1 VPPIEKR
8 GGTLP
13 LRDDARPAGF
23 KDCGLMRYGWLANGS
38 AGFENLLAGAEDPL
52 CRSFRELTVFEPR
65 LDITSRLIPAWQLE
79 DRTQEKGHA
88 FGLGFANTSWRRRGV
103 MAVAFQGVP
112 ENDVSHLV
120 KTRRVGMLGQLT
132 DRDAALNR
140 IALDV
145 AVQVI
150 EVLLRDVQR
159 GQSRFGIPMGRFD
172 RLGVG
177 LTFGLLQAEPARREF
192 EARKYL
198 FAAAGIA
205 GSSETAF
212 GPTFDGDRH
221 PQRERFLSLADG
233 PTQGFPATEARD
245 GRQGQALLTELDGR
259 QDLVADAEA
268 VKPAES
274 LTDDPGLGEGLFEK
288 GCEFVVHGASSEKRE
303 GTVPVGERY
312 TPRGMEK
319 PAKAGKVCCVSS
331 G

>member
-205 GSSETAF
+205 GVV
-212 GPTFDGDRH
+212 RN
-221 PQRERFLSLADG
+221 RLRAD
-233 PTQGFPATEARD
+233 
-245 GRQGQALLTELDGR
+245 
-259 QDLVADAEA
+259 V
-268 VKPAES
+268 
-274 LTDDPGLGEGLFEK
+274 
-288 GCEFVVHGASSEKRE
+288 
-303 GTVPVGERY
+303 
-312 TPRGMEK
+312 
-319 PAKAGKVCCVSS
+319 
-331 G
+331 

>member
-65 LDITSRLIPAWQLE
+65 LDITSRLVPAWQLE

-205 GSSETAF
+205 GSSETACRCRRLTVIGIHSESAF
-212 GPTFDGDRH
+212 CPLQTDRPSAFQRLKLAMGDR
-221 PQRERFLSLADG
+221 
-233 PTQGFPATEARD
+233 
-245 GRQGQALLTELDGR
+245 GRH
-259 QDLVADAEA
+259 
-268 VKPAES
+268 
-274 LTDDPGLGEGLFEK
+274 F
-288 GCEFVVHGASSEKRE
+288 
-303 GTVPVGERY
+303 
-312 TPRGMEK
+312 
-319 PAKAGKVCCVSS
+319 
-331 G
+331 

>member
-1 VPPIEKR
+1 
-8 GGTLP
+8 
-13 LRDDARPAGF
+13 
-23 KDCGLMRYGWLANGS
+23 
-38 AGFENLLAGAEDPL
+38 
-52 CRSFRELTVFEPR
+52 
-65 LDITSRLIPAWQLE
+65 
-79 DRTQEKGHA
+79 
-88 FGLGFANTSWRRRGV
+88 
-103 MAVAFQGVP
+103 
-112 ENDVSHLV
+112 
-120 KTRRVGMLGQLT
+120 MLGQLT

-172 RLGVG
+172 GLGVG

-205 GSSETAF
+205 VIVSNHLPV
-212 GPTFDGDRH
+212 PTLDGDRH

-233 PTQGFPATEARD
+233 PTQRLPATEARD

-319 PAKAGKVCCVSS
+319 PAKAG
-331 G
+331 